1 MNPMRILHVIPAL
14 GPRHGGPS
22 AVVLEMTQALRA
34 AGVECEIACTR
45 YNAGNTYESPWQG
58 SEPGWVHTFDSN
70 WLAGYAYS
78 RDLSGW
84 LEREVARFDVV
95 HIHGVLRYTTFA
107 AARYALDA
115 GVPYVIRPAGALSD
129 YGMSH
134 KRLRKWLYLG
144 SIERRALAGAAAFH
158 ATCDA
163 EANSRTMLALRK
175 QCFVIPHGVH
185 PRPALHLGSASRQT
199 ILFLSRLD
207 RKKGLELMLLA
218 LAEIAPRFP
227 DLRCIIAGGGSR
239 AYEARVRRITQ
250 RLGLSERVRFT
261 GFVFADAKQALFDS
275 SDIFVLPS
283 EDENFG
289 LAAAEAMAS
298 GMAVV
303 LTRQVGIGE
312 SVTTA
317 HAGLVIE
324 RDRAALSTAMAALL
338 DDAKLARRCG
348 RNARRLTTEQF
359 SWPVVTRKLI
369 EMYQQVRARGRDLAT
384 AGGEISSVAQNPTSR
399 L

>member
-1 MNPMRILHVIPAL
+1 
-14 GPRHGGPS
+14 
-22 AVVLEMTQALRA
+22 MTQALRE

-45 YNAGNTYESPWQG
+45 YNAGINYENPWHG
-58 SEPGWVHTFDSN
+58 VEPDWVHTFDSN
-70 WLAGYAYS
+70 LLAGYAYS
-78 RDLSGW
+78 RDLSHW
-84 LEREVARFDVV
+84 LEREVAHFDVV
-95 HIHGVLRYTTFA
+95 HVHGVLRYSTLA
-107 AARYALDA
+107 AARCASAA
-115 GVPYVIRPAGALSD
+115 GVPYVIRPAGALGD

-134 KRLRKWLYLG
+134 KRFRKWLYL
-144 SIERRALAGAAAFH
+144 SLIERRALAGAAAFH

-163 EANSRTMLALRK
+163 EANSRTMRALRK
-175 QCFVIPHGVH
+175 PCFVIPHGVH

-199 ILFLSRLD
+199 MLFLSRLD

-218 LAEIAPRFP
+218 LAEIVPRYP
-227 DLRCIIAGGGSR
+227 DLRCIIAGSGSHS
-239 AYEARVRRITQ
+239 YEARVRRITQ
-250 RLGLSERVRFT
+250 RLGLSERVQFA
-261 GFVFADAKQALFDS
+261 GFVFADAKQALFDG

-312 SVTTA
+312 SVTAA

-348 RNARRLTTEQF
+348 RNARRLMTEQF
-359 SWPVVTRKLI
+359 AWPVVTRKLI
-369 EMYQQVRARGRDLAT
+369 EMYEQVRTGGSDRT
-384 AGGEISSVAQNPTSR
+384 SAGGEIPPFAQNPTSR